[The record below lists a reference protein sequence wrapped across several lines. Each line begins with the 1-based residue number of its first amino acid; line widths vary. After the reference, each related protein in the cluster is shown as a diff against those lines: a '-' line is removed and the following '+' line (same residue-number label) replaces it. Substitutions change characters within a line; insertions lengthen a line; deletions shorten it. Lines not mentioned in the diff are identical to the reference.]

1 MAGAIK
7 KRSRMSKKK
16 HSGKSNSSKKKDK
29 QQEKSERKPLIEHYD
44 SEGNRIG
51 DDGLEMT
58 AARHRLHKLL
68 NFCFVWAIVLGVVA
82 IALIV
87 LSYFQGA
94 EYQDW
99 ELVARGGNQFNG
111 WDTAI
116 LMRVE
121 SVFLLITAVIY
132 VVLNFLGFGWMY
144 DKKSEGG
151 LKVPSIIILAVSVM
165 FFIAAVWYA
174 GIPEPA
180 SVINIIVCALILN
193 TMKTVRREMPH
204 LKRPKVAKTVEKK

>member
-1 MAGAIK
+1 
-7 KRSRMSKKK
+7 MSKHKN
-16 HSGKSNSSKKKDK
+16 SGKKSSPNKKGRP
-29 QQEKSERKPLIEHYD
+29 QEEKAERKPIIERYD

-68 NFCFVWAIVLGVVA
+68 NFCFVWAIVIGIAA

-94 EYQDW
+94 EYRDW

-121 SVFLLITAVIY
+121 SVFLLLTAVLYI
-132 VVLNFLGFGWMY
+132 VVNFLGFGWMY
-144 DKKSEGG
+144 DKKPEGG
-151 LKVPSIIILAVSVM
+151 LKVPAMIILVGSVVYLVVA
-165 FFIAAVWYA
+165 ILYA
-174 GIPEPA
+174 GIPEPG
-180 SVINIIVCALILN
+180 SIVSIIVCALILN

-204 LKRPKVAKTVEKK
+204 LKKPKVATTVEKK

>member
-1 MAGAIK
+1 
-7 KRSRMSKKK
+7 MSKKK
-16 HSGKSNSSKKKDK
+16 NSGKGNSSKKKNR
-29 QQEKSERKPLIEHYD
+29 QQEKAERIPIVEHYD

-58 AARHRLHKLL
+58 PARHRLHKLL
-68 NFCFVWAIVLGVVA
+68 NFCFIWAIVLGIIA

-121 SVFLLITAVIY
+121 SVFLLITAVLY

-144 DKKSEGG
+144 DKKPEGG
-151 LKVPSIIILAVSVM
+151 LKVPAVIILAASVA
-165 FFIAAVWYA
+165 FFVAAVCYA

-180 SVINIIVCALILN
+180 SVINIIVCALILS

>member
-1 MAGAIK
+1 
-7 KRSRMSKKK
+7 MSKKK
-16 HSGKSNSSKKKDK
+16 NSGKARSSKKKDK
-29 QQEKSERKPLIEHYD
+29 QQEKAERIPLVEHYD

-58 AARHRLHKLL
+58 PARHRLHKLL
-68 NFCFVWAIVLGVVA
+68 NFCFIWAIVLGIIA

-121 SVFLLITAVIY
+121 SIFLLITAVLY

-144 DKKSEGG
+144 DKKPESG
-151 LKVPSIIILAVSVM
+151 LKVPAVIILAASVV
-165 FFIAAVWYA
+165 FFVAAVCYA

-180 SVINIIVCALILN
+180 SLVNIIVCALILS

-204 LKRPKVAKTVEKK
+204 LKRPKVAKTVQKK